1 MAPRNATTPLSPLS
15 PDPDQAPG
23 LSRMPS
29 FLGFAPKRA
38 MASFDNPVAL
48 ANYGERLR
56 EARKIVWRDSGERPV
71 EELQDQWECLEHGSR
86 GGLGVGGLAFAIRP
100 GVNPIL
106 RMTRIDN
113 VPR

>member
-23 LSRMPS
+23 LSRTPS
-29 FLGFAPKRA
+29 FLGFAPK
-38 MASFDNPVAL
+38 
-48 ANYGERLR
+48 
-56 EARKIVWRDSGERPV
+56 GERPV
-71 EELQDQWECLEHGSR
+71 ELQDQWECLEHGSR
-86 GGLGVGGLAFAIRP
+86 GGLGAGGLAFAIRP

-106 RMTRIDN
+106 RMTWIDN